1 MKIGVLTGG
10 GDCPGLNPAIRAVVH
25 RATSGGHEVVGIL
38 DGWKGLA
45 TVGEP
50 LTRPLDRAAVHI
62 EALAELE
69 PDRVIHRQRLERL
82 RGMMGETTGSATIP
96 SGANPA
102 KE

>member
-50 LTRPLDRAAVHI
+50 LTRPLDRAAVHGI
-62 EALAELE
+62 QAKRGDKIATVVAIWE
-69 PDRVIHRQRLERL
+69 P
-82 RGMMGETTGSATIP
+82 
-96 SGANPA
+96 
-102 KE
+102 

>member
-1 MKIGVLTGG
+1 
-10 GDCPGLNPAIRAVVH
+10 
-25 RATSGGHEVVGIL
+25 
-38 DGWKGLA
+38 
-45 TVGEP
+45 
-50 LTRPLDRAAVHI
+50 VHI

-69 PDRVIHRQRLERL
+69 PDRVVHRQRLERL